1 MGLTDPA
8 CRCSAETEMIPLRHA
23 LCICSTKGHR
33 LFDIPRRHSH
43 SFWVHSV
50 WIDMP
55 GRGRGCGR
63 RLFFLHGLRCDLLMT
78 MIMVIV
84 CATASFCSSRH
95 VIRFVHE
102 MSLKHALRAERLKIA
117 VGIGRKGH
125 ARKVAWHE
133 LSAKFPARD
142 PSR

>member
-1 MGLTDPA
+1 
-8 CRCSAETEMIPLRHA
+8 MIPLRHA

-63 RLFFLHGLRCDLLMT
+63 RLRLPRFGGASYAIEFNNRSRYRQVGLSSAGVDAAAD
-78 MIMVIV
+78 IPVG
-84 CATASFCSSRH
+84 ASNDRYPGLDRTSQSS
-95 VIRFVHE
+95 
-102 MSLKHALRAERLKIA
+102 
-117 VGIGRKGH
+117 
-125 ARKVAWHE
+125 
-133 LSAKFPARD
+133 D
-142 PSR
+142 QD